1 MTKYRIIFDAL
12 KNARLYSAQTSKMA
26 LSSAVLHAETMAD
39 IEIGPV
45 DWLNADSA
53 HDAIMNAIFSGTEL
67 VKQ

>member
-1 MTKYRIIFDAL
+1 MTKYQAIFDAL
-12 KNARLYSAQTSKMA
+12 KDARLYSAQTGNVV
-26 LSSAVLHAETMAD
+26 LLSAVLHAETMSD

-53 HDAIMNAIFSGTEL
+53 DDAIMKAIFSCTEL